1 MRDNSWHKHAVAN
14 PPTSFPCFLIS
25 ARCKENHRR
34 NKDLSS
40 QMSPTIFD
48 KERKRSKKQGFPC
61 PEKESKESQ
70 KACKSRSGEFLTC
83 HIAVVILRGL
93 YKILQKSSFHGCW
106 LAIAVAWRSL
116 VVRSCL
122 QWGRSNLV
130 DPLGMSDP
138 IVTWVSVWG
147 EPGRTAPTRNT

>member
-1 MRDNSWHKHAVAN
+1 MSGSTEIGLQNY
-14 PPTSFPCFLIS
+14 PT
-25 ARCKENHRR
+25 E
-34 NKDLSS
+34 
-40 QMSPTIFD
+40 
-48 KERKRSKKQGFPC
+48 SKKC
-61 PEKESKESQ
+61 PWVPLFDDADLMSVRSDEWADWINLTLGGLQDAFQCEL
-70 KACKSRSGEFLTC
+70 CKSRSGEFLTC